1 MKAIKLARDIAEQIE
16 EKLKYPG
23 EIKVTV
29 VRETRATEI
38 ARQKQACFK
47 KVRICC

>member
-1 MKAIKLARDIAEQIE
+1 MRVFVFPEKIDDMKAIKLDRDIAEQIE

-38 ARQKQACFK
+38 AR
-47 KVRICC
+47 